1 MTIDG
6 RDYKS
11 QTGGLVKVNL
21 PYGVY
26 DFLISAPHY
35 ISYQGKVN
43 LSGEPVFFPKNKL
56 VPKDGHVIICLIQ
69 EPIFWLWDKTK
80 GE

>member
-1 MTIDG
+1 MAYSRIAKNGILTIDG

-26 DFLISAPHY
+26 DF
-35 ISYQGKVN
+35 
-43 LSGEPVFFPKNKL
+43 
-56 VPKDGHVIICLIQ
+56 
-69 EPIFWLWDKTK
+69 
-80 GE
+80 